1 MEQDHS
7 VTIKI
12 LNDKI
17 QKLVDMNAKA
27 MAKNKILEER
37 LRHLGRKP
45 QDVLMERNREI
56 SQLKAKNEELNK
68 KLFLLT
74 KEAKAA

>member
-1 MEQDHS
+1 
-7 VTIKI
+7 
-12 LNDKI
+12 
-17 QKLVDMNAKA
+17 
-27 MAKNKILEER
+27 
-37 LRHLGRKP
+37 
-45 QDVLMERNREI
+45 MERNREI